1 MDNLEQQLS
10 AVMNNPAMMQQIMQL
25 AQSMDSSP
33 PQEAPPTD
41 QSTMPSFPDI
51 DLSMIQK
58 LSGFARQSGIDKNQ
72 QTLLHALA
80 PYLSNRRISKLE
92 RAMRA
97 AKLAKLASSA
107 LPGMLPFLTGR

>member
-1 MDNLEQQLS
+1 
-10 AVMNNPAMMQQIMQL
+10 MNNPAMMQQIMQL

-58 LSGFARQSGIDKNQ
+58 LSGFARQSGIDPNQ
-72 QTLLHALA
+72 QALLSALR
-80 PYLSNRRISKLE
+80 PYLKGNRISRLE
-92 RAMRA
+92 RAMKA
-97 AKLAKLASSA
+97 AKMAGLATSLI
-107 LPGMLPFLTGR
+107 GR

>member
-58 LSGFARQSGIDKNQ
+58 LSGFARQSGIDPNQ
-72 QTLLHALA
+72 QALLSALR
-80 PYLSNRRISKLE
+80 PYLNGNRISRLE
-92 RAMRA
+92 RAMKA
-97 AKLAKLASSA
+97 AKMAGLATSLI
-107 LPGMLPFLTGR
+107 GR

>member
-41 QSTMPSFPDI
+41 QPTVSPFPDI

-58 LSGFARQSGIDKNQ
+58 LSGFARQSGIDPNQ
-72 QTLLHALA
+72 QALLSALR
-80 PYLSNRRISKLE
+80 PYLKGNRISRLE
-92 RAMRA
+92 RAMKA
-97 AKLAKLASSA
+97 AKMAGLATSLI
-107 LPGMLPFLTGR
+107 GR

>member
-33 PQEAPPTD
+33 PQEATPTD

-58 LSGFARQSGIDKNQ
+58 LSGFARQSGIDPNQ
-72 QTLLHALA
+72 QALLTALR
-80 PYLSNRRISKLE
+80 PYLKGNRISRLE
-92 RAMRA
+92 RAMKA
-97 AKLAKLASSA
+97 AKMAGLATSLI
-107 LPGMLPFLTGR
+107 GR